1 MRPTRS
7 RPALLALAFL
17 ALGCGG
23 PAGPDDAGPDA
34 HRADGGDTPD
44 AGREDAGPDAGP
56 TDGGPS
62 DAGSPDVGSPDAGS
76 PDGGPPG
83 AEILHNA
90 DGTYDR
96 YNGIGRAVVPSSC
109 TATLLDVGGGDA
121 APAYALTA
129 GHCTLWWESDRS
141 FEGRALDAPGEVI
154 FRFFTDTVD
163 AQVSV
168 PVTTVAFSSMR
179 GTDLAIL
186 RLDTTVGALRAQGI
200 EGLRVASVLPDA
212 PITNVGAPLATATDD
227 EEHLR
232 LGRCALGDKST
243 LVEWEWLWPGV
254 RAHDCP
260 DIRTGS
266 SGSPL
271 LDGSDAIL
279 AIVNTTSEEPPHAIC
294 HLGRPCEI
302 EETGPTTHDGRSY
315 AIPVAGL
322 AGCFPAGVLDLG
334 AVGCPLASGPVIS
347 SVRESARYERPSP
360 TNTTIR
366 VTLSEADA
374 LTHYR
379 SKSGP
384 IETTSCTDD
393 EGYGLARP
401 IAAAP
406 LLEVPL
412 PAADGLTVVCIR
424 GGISESVIQ
433 EPTHAVA
440 WIVASDSTPP
450 ALPLPVW
457 HDAPEADSVVF
468 HVDVQN
474 PTYASFDQKSG
485 PVATTDCDDPAG
497 YSFVN
502 VRFGHF
508 TVPSAGGPTRVCVT
522 ASDFADNVSEP
533 MEWTFF

>member
-1 MRPTRS
+1 MRLV
-7 RPALLALAFL
+7 PALLALSAL
-17 ALGCGG
+17 ALACGG
-23 PAGPDDAGPDA
+23 PDDPGDAGLDA
-34 HRADGGDTPD
+34 DHA
-44 AGREDAGPDAGP
+44 DAGPDAGGDAGGDASTP
-56 TDGGPS
+56 DAGPS
-62 DAGSPDVGSPDAGS
+62 DAGAPDAGPADAGS

-90 DGTYDR
+90 DGAYDR
-96 YNGIGRAVVPSSC
+96 YNGIGRAIVPSSC
-109 TATLLDVGGGDA
+109 TATLLDVGGADD

-141 FEGRALDAPGEVI
+141 YEERALDAPGEVI
-154 FRFFTDTVD
+154 FRFFTDTVG
-163 AQVSV
+163 AQRSV

-186 RLDTTVGALRAQGI
+186 RLDTTVGALRADGI
-200 EGLRVASVLPDA
+200 EGLRLASVLPDT
-212 PITNVGAPLATATDD
+212 PITNVGAPLPTGTDS

-232 LGRCALGDKST
+232 RGRCALGGKST
-243 LVEWEWLWPGV
+243 LVEWEWLWPGA

-271 LDGSDAIL
+271 LDETDAIL
-279 AIVNTTSEEPPHAIC
+279 AIVNTTGEEPPHAIC

-302 EETGPTTHDGRSY
+302 EETGPATYDARSY

-322 AGCFPAGVLDLG
+322 SGCFPSGVLDLG
-334 AVGCPLASGPVIS
+334 AVGCTLASGPVIS

-366 VTLSEADA
+366 VTLTEADG

-379 SKSGP
+379 AKAGP
-384 IETTSCTDD
+384 IETTSCAD
-393 EGYGLARP
+393 EESYGLARA
-401 IAAAP
+401 ISTAP
-406 LLEVPL
+406 LLEVAL
-412 PAADGLTVVCIR
+412 PSADGLTVVCIR
-424 GGISESVIQ
+424 GGTSETEIQ
-433 EPTHAVA
+433 PATHAVA

-457 HDAPEADSVVF
+457 HDAPETDAVVF
-468 HVDVQN
+468 HVEVQN

-485 PVATTDCDDPAG
+485 PVATTDCDDPSG

-502 VRFGHF
+502 VRFGQF
-508 TVPSAGGPTRVCVT
+508 TVPRAGAPTRVCVT